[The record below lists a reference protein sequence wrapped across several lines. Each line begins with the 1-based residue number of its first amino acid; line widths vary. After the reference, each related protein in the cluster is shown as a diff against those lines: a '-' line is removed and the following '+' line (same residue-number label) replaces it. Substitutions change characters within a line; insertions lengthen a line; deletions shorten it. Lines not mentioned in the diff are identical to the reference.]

1 MFQTNLFTWSMVF
14 EKFQLGVKNGWI
26 KETQLLLWES
36 LVSVCQGSTL
46 DIVAEI
52 LFLYIELAIAKYI
65 PILIKTLNNHG
76 IREYNWLSFHLIS
89 DEMIYQ
95 INENNCFSNNSSWSD
110 DCILTLH
117 IKLPNAHCHWLKLSI
132 ELQKAVPFQ

>member
-76 IREYNWLSFHLIS
+76 IRRYN
-89 DEMIYQ
+89 
-95 INENNCFSNNSSWSD
+95 
-110 DCILTLH
+110 
-117 IKLPNAHCHWLKLSI
+117 
-132 ELQKAVPFQ
+132 